1 MDSFR
6 RLNDIALLV
15 LLLCRT
21 METHKP
27 ILSLLRKGPAQRSL
41 FGPVDREQLRAECQ
55 AALRRDSEEASRRWG
70 FDFVSDKPLER
81 GDFHWEGIPSAEVPL
96 LYRPSLLGSDQED
109 EHTVSGTTGQMAQPT
124 PLGLSAGAS
133 HYNNRECVT
142 NKGRVPL
149 TAESSTAMEKTP
161 EKDENFK
168 LKRKQTNITDF
179 YQAKR
184 RVVGTPRK
192 SDICDLHHH
201 LNSASA
207 LASERLSHHGPQPVV
222 LPTPLDLDKSEVTSL
237 GLPPTTSH
245 GGSDTN
251 ISVDGAAGAS
261 GAAVVAAASG
271 AGVAGGT
278 ESSGIVEPQRTRAA
292 LEHLQQ
298 KILKITEQIRVEQE
312 ARDDNVAEYLKL
324 AHNADKQQASRIK
337 QVFEKKNQKSAQ
349 TIAHLHK
356 KLEHYHK
363 KLKEIEQNGPARQPK
378 DVLRDMQQGLK
389 DVGANVR
396 AGISGFGG
404 GVVEG
409 VKGGVSALTHT
420 AVVSKPREFASLFRN
435 KFGSADNIAHLKD
448 TLEDGVGGTSED
460 ALTPR
465 ALSGSATL
473 VSSPKY
479 GSDDECSSASSG
491 SGVGSNS
498 GGAGGGGT
506 GTGGGTGG
514 GVGGTGGGMS
524 GLGPTMG
531 SPRLDGHHHH
541 HHHHVHSSWDALLE
555 GLQEIK
561 ASQAHME
568 DAIEDMKS
576 QLQSDYSY
584 MTRCL
589 QEERYRYERLEE
601 QLNDLTELH
610 QNEMTNLK
618 QELASMEEK
627 VAYQSYER
635 ARDIQE
641 AVESCLTRITKLELQ
656 QQQQQVVQL
665 EGVENANA
673 RALLGKL
680 INVILALMAVLLVF
694 VSTLANFI
702 TPLMKTRARV
712 AATVLLTLLLFILW
726 KHRDFWE
733 PWLLPS

>member
-1 MDSFR
+1 MERGR
-6 RLNDIALLV
+6 RLD
-15 LLLCRT
+15 
-21 METHKP
+21 H
-27 ILSLLRKGPAQRSL
+27 G
-41 FGPVDREQLRAECQ
+41 
-55 AALRRDSEEASRRWG
+55 
-70 FDFVSDKPLER
+70 R
-81 GDFHWEGIPSAEVPL
+81 GAEVRGRRAL
-96 LYRPSLLGSDQED
+96 
-109 EHTVSGTTGQMAQPT
+109 SGG
-124 PLGLSAGAS
+124 
-133 HYNNRECVT
+133 
-142 NKGRVPL
+142 
-149 TAESSTAMEKTP
+149 
-161 EKDENFK
+161 
-168 LKRKQTNITDF
+168 
-179 YQAKR
+179 
-184 RVVGTPRK
+184 
-192 SDICDLHHH
+192 
-201 LNSASA
+201 
-207 LASERLSHHGPQPVV
+207 
-222 LPTPLDLDKSEVTSL
+222 
-237 GLPPTTSH
+237 
-245 GGSDTN
+245 DT
-251 ISVDGAAGAS
+251 
-261 GAAVVAAASG
+261 
-271 AGVAGGT
+271 
-278 ESSGIVEPQRTRAA
+278 

-298 KILKITEQIRVEQE
+298 KILS
-312 ARDDNVAEYLKL
+312 LP
-324 AHNADKQQASRIK
+324 SRSG
-337 QVFEKKNQKSAQ
+337 VFEKKNQKSAQ

-420 AVVSKPREFASLFRN
+420 AVVSKPREFASLIRN

-448 TLEDGVGGTSED
+448 TLEDGVGGHSED
-460 ALTPR
+460 TPTPR

-479 GSDDECSSASSG
+479 GSDDECSSATSG
-491 SGVGSNS
+491 SGAGSNS
-498 GGAGGGGT
+498 GGAGGG
-506 GTGGGTGG
+506 
-514 GVGGTGGGMS
+514 VGGGGGM
-524 GLGPTMG
+524 LGPTMG

-541 HHHHVHSSWDALLE
+541 HHHIHSSWDSLLE

-568 DAIEDMKS
+568 DAIEDMKG

-584 MTRCL
+584 MTQCL

-712 AATVLLTLLLFILW
+712 ATTVLLTLLLFILW
-726 KHRDFWE
+726 KQWDFVE
-733 PWLLPS
+733 LWLLPS

>member
-1 MDSFR
+1 MYLD
-6 RLNDIALLV
+6 
-15 LLLCRT
+15 
-21 METHKP
+21 
-27 ILSLLRKGPAQRSL
+27 
-41 FGPVDREQLRAECQ
+41 
-55 AALRRDSEEASRRWG
+55 
-70 FDFVSDKPLER
+70 
-81 GDFHWEGIPSAEVPL
+81 EVA
-96 LYRPSLLGSDQED
+96 
-109 EHTVSGTTGQMAQPT
+109 T
-124 PLGLSAGAS
+124 
-133 HYNNRECVT
+133 
-142 NKGRVPL
+142 
-149 TAESSTAMEKTP
+149 
-161 EKDENFK
+161 
-168 LKRKQTNITDF
+168 
-179 YQAKR
+179 
-184 RVVGTPRK
+184 
-192 SDICDLHHH
+192 
-201 LNSASA
+201 
-207 LASERLSHHGPQPVV
+207 
-222 LPTPLDLDKSEVTSL
+222 L
-237 GLPPTTSH
+237 GLPSTTSH

-251 ISVDGAAGAS
+251 ISA
-261 GAAVVAAASG
+261 
-271 AGVAGGT
+271 VAG
-278 ESSGIVEPQRTRAA
+278 EPQRTRAA

-298 KILKITEQIRVEQE
+298 KILKVTEQIRVEQE

-420 AVVSKPREFASLFRN
+420 AVVSKPREFASLIRN

-448 TLEDGVGGTSED
+448 TLEDGVGGHAED
-460 ALTPR
+460 TPTPR

-479 GSDDECSSASSG
+479 GSDDECSSATSG
-491 SGVGSNS
+491 SGAGSNS
-498 GGAGGGGT
+498 GGAGGGG
-506 GTGGGTGG
+506 
-514 GVGGTGGGMS
+514 GGGM
-524 GLGPTMG
+524 LGPTMG

-541 HHHHVHSSWDALLE
+541 HHHMHSSWDSLLE

-561 ASQAHME
+561 ASQTHME
-568 DAIEDMKS
+568 DAIEDMKG

-584 MTRCL
+584 MTQCL

-712 AATVLLTLLLFILW
+712 AATVLLTLLLFVLW
-726 KHRDFWE
+726 KQWDFVE
-733 PWLLPS
+733 LWLLPS

>member
-1 MDSFR
+1 M
-6 RLNDIALLV
+6 
-15 LLLCRT
+15 
-21 METHKP
+21 
-27 ILSLLRKGPAQRSL
+27 
-41 FGPVDREQLRAECQ
+41 
-55 AALRRDSEEASRRWG
+55 
-70 FDFVSDKPLER
+70 
-81 GDFHWEGIPSAEVPL
+81 
-96 LYRPSLLGSDQED
+96 
-109 EHTVSGTTGQMAQPT
+109 
-124 PLGLSAGAS
+124 
-133 HYNNRECVT
+133 
-142 NKGRVPL
+142 
-149 TAESSTAMEKTP
+149 
-161 EKDENFK
+161 
-168 LKRKQTNITDF
+168 
-179 YQAKR
+179 
-184 RVVGTPRK
+184 
-192 SDICDLHHH
+192 
-201 LNSASA
+201 
-207 LASERLSHHGPQPVV
+207 
-222 LPTPLDLDKSEVTSL
+222 LDKSEVATL
-237 GLPPTTSH
+237 GLPSTTSH
-245 GGSDTN
+245 GGSDSN
-251 ISVDGAAGAS
+251 ISSDGA
-261 GAAVVAAASG
+261 GAAA
-271 AGVAGGT
+271 AGVAGAEG
-278 ESSGIVEPQRTRAA
+278 SGAGEPQRTRAA

-298 KILKITEQIRVEQE
+298 KILKVTEQIRVEQE

-420 AVVSKPREFASLFRN
+420 AVVSKPREFASLIRN

-448 TLEDGVGGTSED
+448 TLEDGVGGHSED
-460 ALTPR
+460 APTPR

-479 GSDDECSSASSG
+479 GSDDECSSATSG

-498 GGAGGGGT
+498 GGAGGGG
-506 GTGGGTGG
+506 GGL
-514 GVGGTGGGMS
+514 
-524 GLGPTMG
+524 LGPTMG

-541 HHHHVHSSWDALLE
+541 HHMPSSWDSLLE

-561 ASQAHME
+561 ASQTHME
-568 DAIEDMKS
+568 DAIEDMKG

-584 MTRCL
+584 MTQCL

-712 AATVLLTLLLFILW
+712 GATVLLALLLFVLW
-726 KHRDFWE
+726 KQWDFVE
-733 PWLLPS
+733 PWLMN

>member
-1 MDSFR
+1 M
-6 RLNDIALLV
+6 
-15 LLLCRT
+15 
-21 METHKP
+21 
-27 ILSLLRKGPAQRSL
+27 
-41 FGPVDREQLRAECQ
+41 
-55 AALRRDSEEASRRWG
+55 
-70 FDFVSDKPLER
+70 
-81 GDFHWEGIPSAEVPL
+81 
-96 LYRPSLLGSDQED
+96 
-109 EHTVSGTTGQMAQPT
+109 
-124 PLGLSAGAS
+124 
-133 HYNNRECVT
+133 
-142 NKGRVPL
+142 
-149 TAESSTAMEKTP
+149 
-161 EKDENFK
+161 
-168 LKRKQTNITDF
+168 
-179 YQAKR
+179 
-184 RVVGTPRK
+184 
-192 SDICDLHHH
+192 
-201 LNSASA
+201 
-207 LASERLSHHGPQPVV
+207 
-222 LPTPLDLDKSEVTSL
+222 LDKSEVTTL
-237 GLPPTTSH
+237 GLPPSTSH
-245 GGSDTN
+245 GGSDGN
-251 ISVDGAAGAS
+251 ISVDGAGAVAGA
-261 GAAVVAAASG
+261 G
-271 AGVAGGT
+271 AGAGAVAGGADG
-278 ESSGIVEPQRTRAA
+278 SGVAEPQRMRAA

-420 AVVSKPREFASLFRN
+420 AVVSKPREFASLIRN
-435 KFGSADNIAHLKD
+435 RFGSADNIAHLKD
-448 TLEDGVGGTSED
+448 TLEDGVGGHSED
-460 ALTPR
+460 TLTPR

-479 GSDDECSSASSG
+479 GSDDECSSATSG
-491 SGVGSNS
+491 SAAGSNS
-498 GGAGGGGT
+498 GGAGGGG
-506 GTGGGTGG
+506 
-514 GVGGTGGGMS
+514 GMS
-524 GLGPTMG
+524 GLGPGLG

-541 HHHHVHSSWDALLE
+541 HHHIHSSWDALLE

-568 DAIEDMKS
+568 DTIEDMKG

-584 MTRCL
+584 MTQCL

-712 AATVLLTLLLFILW
+712 AATVLLALLLFILW
-726 KHRDFWE
+726 KHWDFLE
-733 PWLLPS
+733 HCLLWLLPS

>member
-1 MDSFR
+1 M
-6 RLNDIALLV
+6 
-15 LLLCRT
+15 
-21 METHKP
+21 
-27 ILSLLRKGPAQRSL
+27 
-41 FGPVDREQLRAECQ
+41 
-55 AALRRDSEEASRRWG
+55 
-70 FDFVSDKPLER
+70 
-81 GDFHWEGIPSAEVPL
+81 
-96 LYRPSLLGSDQED
+96 
-109 EHTVSGTTGQMAQPT
+109 
-124 PLGLSAGAS
+124 
-133 HYNNRECVT
+133 
-142 NKGRVPL
+142 
-149 TAESSTAMEKTP
+149 
-161 EKDENFK
+161 
-168 LKRKQTNITDF
+168 
-179 YQAKR
+179 
-184 RVVGTPRK
+184 
-192 SDICDLHHH
+192 
-201 LNSASA
+201 
-207 LASERLSHHGPQPVV
+207 
-222 LPTPLDLDKSEVTSL
+222 LDKSDVATL
-237 GLPPTTSH
+237 GLPSTTSH
-245 GGSDTN
+245 GGSDSN
-251 ISVDGAAGAS
+251 ISTDGAA
-261 GAAVVAAASG
+261 AASSSS
-271 AGVAGGT
+271 GVTAGGA
-278 ESSGIVEPQRTRAA
+278 EAASAGEPQRTRAA
-292 LEHLQQ
+292 LDHLQQ
-298 KILKITEQIRVEQE
+298 KILKVTEQIRVEQE
-312 ARDDNVAEYLKL
+312 VRDDNVAEYLKL
-324 AHNADKQQASRIK
+324 AHNADKQQAYRIK

-356 KLEHYHK
+356 KLEHYHR

-420 AVVSKPREFASLFRN
+420 AVVSKPREFASLIRN

-448 TLEDGVGGTSED
+448 TLEDGVGGHSDDTP
-460 ALTPR
+460 TPR

-479 GSDDECSSASSG
+479 GSDDECSSATSG
-491 SGVGSNS
+491 SGIASNS
-498 GGAGGGGT
+498 GG
-506 GTGGGTGG
+506 
-514 GVGGTGGGMS
+514 VGGGM
-524 GLGPTMG
+524 LGPTMG

-541 HHHHVHSSWDALLE
+541 HHHMHSSWESLLE

-561 ASQAHME
+561 ASQSHME
-568 DAIEDMKS
+568 DTIEDMKG

-584 MTRCL
+584 MTQCL

-641 AVESCLTRITKLELQ
+641 AVESCLTRVTKLELQ

-712 AATVLLTLLLFILW
+712 ATTVLLTLLMFILW
-726 KHRDFWE
+726 KQWDFVE
-733 PWLLPS
+733 MLLMTS

>member
-1 MDSFR
+1 
-6 RLNDIALLV
+6 LPLHPLHPQ
-15 LLLCRT
+15 L
-21 METHKP
+21 
-27 ILSLLRKGPAQRSL
+27 
-41 FGPVDREQLRAECQ
+41 DR
-55 AALRRDSEEASRRWG
+55 
-70 FDFVSDKPLER
+70 
-81 GDFHWEGIPSAEVPL
+81 
-96 LYRPSLLGSDQED
+96 
-109 EHTVSGTTGQMAQPT
+109 
-124 PLGLSAGAS
+124 
-133 HYNNRECVT
+133 
-142 NKGRVPL
+142 
-149 TAESSTAMEKTP
+149 
-161 EKDENFK
+161 
-168 LKRKQTNITDF
+168 
-179 YQAKR
+179 
-184 RVVGTPRK
+184 
-192 SDICDLHHH
+192 
-201 LNSASA
+201 
-207 LASERLSHHGPQPVV
+207 
-222 LPTPLDLDKSEVTSL
+222 SEVSTL
-237 GLPPTTSH
+237 GVPSSTSH

-251 ISVDGAAGAS
+251 ISAEGAPGS
-261 GAAVVAAASG
+261 G
-271 AGVAGGT
+271 
-278 ESSGIVEPQRTRAA
+278 EPQRTRAA
-292 LEHLQQ
+292 LDHLQQ
-298 KILKITEQIRVEQE
+298 KILKVTEQIRVEQE

-420 AVVSKPREFASLFRN
+420 AVVSKPREFASLIRN

-448 TLEDGVGGTSED
+448 TLEDGDGGHPED
-460 ALTPR
+460 VPAAR

-479 GSDDECSSASSG
+479 GSDDECSSATSG
-491 SGVGSNS
+491 SGAGSNY
-498 GGAGGGGT
+498 GGA
-506 GTGGGTGG
+506 
-514 GVGGTGGGMS
+514 
-524 GLGPTMG
+524 LGPAMG
-531 SPRLDGHHHH
+531 SPRFD
-541 HHHHVHSSWDALLE
+541 VHSSWDSLLE

-561 ASQAHME
+561 SSQAQME
-568 DAIEDMKS
+568 DAIQDMKA

-584 MTRCL
+584 MTQCL

-610 QNEMTNLK
+610 QNEMSNLK

-712 AATVLLTLLLFILW
+712 AATVLLNLLLFILW
-726 KHRDFWE
+726 KHWDSVE

>member
-1 MDSFR
+1 MYLD
-6 RLNDIALLV
+6 
-15 LLLCRT
+15 
-21 METHKP
+21 
-27 ILSLLRKGPAQRSL
+27 
-41 FGPVDREQLRAECQ
+41 
-55 AALRRDSEEASRRWG
+55 
-70 FDFVSDKPLER
+70 
-81 GDFHWEGIPSAEVPL
+81 EVA
-96 LYRPSLLGSDQED
+96 
-109 EHTVSGTTGQMAQPT
+109 T
-124 PLGLSAGAS
+124 
-133 HYNNRECVT
+133 
-142 NKGRVPL
+142 
-149 TAESSTAMEKTP
+149 
-161 EKDENFK
+161 
-168 LKRKQTNITDF
+168 
-179 YQAKR
+179 
-184 RVVGTPRK
+184 
-192 SDICDLHHH
+192 
-201 LNSASA
+201 
-207 LASERLSHHGPQPVV
+207 
-222 LPTPLDLDKSEVTSL
+222 L
-237 GLPPTTSH
+237 GLPSTTSH

-251 ISVDGAAGAS
+251 ITEGA
-261 GAAVVAAASG
+261 
-271 AGVAGGT
+271 VAG
-278 ESSGIVEPQRTRAA
+278 EPQRTRAA

-298 KILKITEQIRVEQE
+298 KILKVTEQIRVEQE

-363 KLKEIEQNGPARQPK
+363 KLKEIEQNGPGRQPK

-420 AVVSKPREFASLFRN
+420 AVVSKPREFASLIRN

-448 TLEDGVGGTSED
+448 TLEDGVGGHAED
-460 ALTPR
+460 TPTPR

-479 GSDDECSSASSG
+479 GSDDECSSATSG
-491 SGVGSNS
+491 SGAGSNS
-498 GGAGGGGT
+498 GGAGGGG
-506 GTGGGTGG
+506 
-514 GVGGTGGGMS
+514 GGM
-524 GLGPTMG
+524 LGPTMG

-541 HHHHVHSSWDALLE
+541 HHHMHSSWDSLLE

-561 ASQAHME
+561 ASQTHME
-568 DAIEDMKS
+568 DAIEDMKG

-584 MTRCL
+584 MTQCL

-712 AATVLLTLLLFILW
+712 AATVLLTLLLFVLW
-726 KHRDFWE
+726 KQWDFVE
-733 PWLLPS
+733 LWLLPS

>member
-1 MDSFR
+1 MEHE
-6 RLNDIALLV
+6 AL
-15 LLLCRT
+15 
-21 METHKP
+21 
-27 ILSLLRKGPAQRSL
+27 
-41 FGPVDREQLRAECQ
+41 
-55 AALRRDSEEASRRWG
+55 
-70 FDFVSDKPLER
+70 
-81 GDFHWEGIPSAEVPL
+81 
-96 LYRPSLLGSDQED
+96 
-109 EHTVSGTTGQMAQPT
+109 
-124 PLGLSAGAS
+124 
-133 HYNNRECVT
+133 
-142 NKGRVPL
+142 
-149 TAESSTAMEKTP
+149 
-161 EKDENFK
+161 
-168 LKRKQTNITDF
+168 
-179 YQAKR
+179 
-184 RVVGTPRK
+184 
-192 SDICDLHHH
+192 
-201 LNSASA
+201 
-207 LASERLSHHGPQPVV
+207 
-222 LPTPLDLDKSEVTSL
+222 LDKSEVTTL
-237 GLPPTTSH
+237 GLPPSASH
-245 GGSDTN
+245 GGSDSN
-251 ISVDGAAGAS
+251 ISLD
-261 GAAVVAAASG
+261 G
-271 AGVAGGT
+271 AGVGAGAGAVAGLGAVAGGA
-278 ESSGIVEPQRTRAA
+278 EGVAEPQRTRVA

-298 KILKITEQIRVEQE
+298 KILKITEQIRIEQE

-363 KLKEIEQNGPARQPK
+363 KLKETEQNGPARQPK

-389 DVGANVR
+389 DMGANVR
-396 AGISGFGG
+396 AGFHGFGG
-404 GVVEG
+404 GMVDGVKGGVEG
-409 VKGGVSALTHT
+409 VKG
-420 AVVSKPREFASLFRN
+420 AVVSKPREFASLIRN
-435 KFGSADNIAHLKD
+435 KFGSADNISHLI
-448 TLEDGVGGTSED
+448 EDGVGGHSED
-460 ALTPR
+460 APAQR

-479 GSDDECSSASSG
+479 GSDDECSSATSG
-491 SGVGSNS
+491 SAAGSHS
-498 GGAGGGGT
+498 GGAG
-506 GTGGGTGG
+506 
-514 GVGGTGGGMS
+514 VGGGMS
-524 GLGPTMG
+524 GQGQAGLG

-541 HHHHVHSSWDALLE
+541 HHIHSSWDTLLE

-584 MTRCL
+584 MNQSL

-680 INVILALMAVLLVF
+680 INIILALMAVVLVF

-712 AATVLLTLLLFILW
+712 ATTVILALFLFILW
-726 KHRDFWE
+726 KHWDFLDL
-733 PWLLPS
+733 WLMPS

>member
-1 MDSFR
+1 M
-6 RLNDIALLV
+6 
-15 LLLCRT
+15 
-21 METHKP
+21 
-27 ILSLLRKGPAQRSL
+27 
-41 FGPVDREQLRAECQ
+41 
-55 AALRRDSEEASRRWG
+55 
-70 FDFVSDKPLER
+70 
-81 GDFHWEGIPSAEVPL
+81 
-96 LYRPSLLGSDQED
+96 
-109 EHTVSGTTGQMAQPT
+109 
-124 PLGLSAGAS
+124 
-133 HYNNRECVT
+133 
-142 NKGRVPL
+142 
-149 TAESSTAMEKTP
+149 
-161 EKDENFK
+161 
-168 LKRKQTNITDF
+168 
-179 YQAKR
+179 
-184 RVVGTPRK
+184 
-192 SDICDLHHH
+192 
-201 LNSASA
+201 
-207 LASERLSHHGPQPVV
+207 
-222 LPTPLDLDKSEVTSL
+222 LDKSEVATL
-237 GLPPTTSH
+237 GLPSTTSH

-251 ISVDGAAGAS
+251 ISMDGA
-261 GAAVVAAASG
+261 GAAAAVGSVSG
-271 AGVAGGT
+271 GMAGGAEGAVAG
-278 ESSGIVEPQRTRAA
+278 EPQRTRAA

-298 KILKITEQIRVEQE
+298 KILKVTEQIRVEQE

-420 AVVSKPREFASLFRN
+420 AVVSKPREFASLIRN

-448 TLEDGVGGTSED
+448 TLEDGVGGHAED
-460 ALTPR
+460 TPTPR

-479 GSDDECSSASSG
+479 GSDDECSSATSG
-491 SGVGSNS
+491 SGAGSNS
-498 GGAGGGGT
+498 GGAGGGG
-506 GTGGGTGG
+506 
-514 GVGGTGGGMS
+514 GGGM
-524 GLGPTMG
+524 LGPTMG

-541 HHHHVHSSWDALLE
+541 HHHMHSSWDSLLE

-561 ASQAHME
+561 TSQTHME
-568 DAIEDMKS
+568 DAIEDMKG

-584 MTRCL
+584 MTQCL

-712 AATVLLTLLLFILW
+712 AATVLLTMLLFVLW
-726 KHRDFWE
+726 KQWDFVE
-733 PWLLPS
+733 LWLLPS

>member
-1 MDSFR
+1 M
-6 RLNDIALLV
+6 
-15 LLLCRT
+15 
-21 METHKP
+21 
-27 ILSLLRKGPAQRSL
+27 
-41 FGPVDREQLRAECQ
+41 
-55 AALRRDSEEASRRWG
+55 
-70 FDFVSDKPLER
+70 
-81 GDFHWEGIPSAEVPL
+81 
-96 LYRPSLLGSDQED
+96 
-109 EHTVSGTTGQMAQPT
+109 
-124 PLGLSAGAS
+124 
-133 HYNNRECVT
+133 
-142 NKGRVPL
+142 
-149 TAESSTAMEKTP
+149 
-161 EKDENFK
+161 
-168 LKRKQTNITDF
+168 
-179 YQAKR
+179 
-184 RVVGTPRK
+184 
-192 SDICDLHHH
+192 
-201 LNSASA
+201 
-207 LASERLSHHGPQPVV
+207 
-222 LPTPLDLDKSEVTSL
+222 LDKSEVATL
-237 GLPPTTSH
+237 GLPSTTSH
-245 GGSDTN
+245 GGSDSN
-251 ISVDGAAGAS
+251 ISTDGLGAAAAGAAG
-261 GAAVVAAASG
+261 GAAGG
-271 AGVAGGT
+271 AEGP
-278 ESSGIVEPQRTRAA
+278 SSSEPQRTRVA

-298 KILKITEQIRVEQE
+298 KILKVTEQIRVEQE

-420 AVVSKPREFASLFRN
+420 AVVSKPREFASLIRN

-448 TLEDGVGGTSED
+448 TLEDGVGGHSED

-479 GSDDECSSASSG
+479 GTDDECSSATSG
-491 SGVGSNS
+491 SGAGSNS
-498 GGAGGGGT
+498 GGAGAGGG
-506 GTGGGTGG
+506 GA
-514 GVGGTGGGMS
+514 M
-524 GLGPTMG
+524 LGPMMG

-541 HHHHVHSSWDALLE
+541 HHHMHSSWDSLLE

-568 DAIEDMKS
+568 DSIEDMKG

-584 MTRCL
+584 MTQCL

-712 AATVLLTLLLFILW
+712 ATTVLLTLMLFVLW
-726 KHRDFWE
+726 KQWDFVE
-733 PWLLPS
+733 LWLLPS

>member
-1 MDSFR
+1 M
-6 RLNDIALLV
+6 
-15 LLLCRT
+15 
-21 METHKP
+21 
-27 ILSLLRKGPAQRSL
+27 
-41 FGPVDREQLRAECQ
+41 
-55 AALRRDSEEASRRWG
+55 
-70 FDFVSDKPLER
+70 
-81 GDFHWEGIPSAEVPL
+81 
-96 LYRPSLLGSDQED
+96 
-109 EHTVSGTTGQMAQPT
+109 
-124 PLGLSAGAS
+124 
-133 HYNNRECVT
+133 
-142 NKGRVPL
+142 
-149 TAESSTAMEKTP
+149 
-161 EKDENFK
+161 
-168 LKRKQTNITDF
+168 
-179 YQAKR
+179 
-184 RVVGTPRK
+184 
-192 SDICDLHHH
+192 
-201 LNSASA
+201 
-207 LASERLSHHGPQPVV
+207 
-222 LPTPLDLDKSEVTSL
+222 LDKSEVSTLS
-237 GLPPTTSH
+237 LPPSVSH
-245 GGSDTN
+245 GGSDGN
-251 ISVDGAAGAS
+251 ISVEAGSDGA
-261 GAAVVAAASG
+261 
-271 AGVAGGT
+271 GG
-278 ESSGIVEPQRTRAA
+278 EVQRTRVA

-389 DVGANVR
+389 DVRANMR
-396 AGISGFGG
+396 AGFSGFGG

-420 AVVSKPREFASLFRN
+420 AVVSKPREFASLIRN
-435 KFGSADNIAHLKD
+435 KFGSADNIAHMKD
-448 TLEDGVGGTSED
+448 TLEDGHTEE
-460 ALTPR
+460 TPR

-479 GSDDECSSASSG
+479 GSDDECSSATSG
-491 SGVGSNS
+491 SAGGSNS
-498 GGAGGGGT
+498 GGAGA
-506 GTGGGTGG
+506 
-514 GVGGTGGGMS
+514 
-524 GLGPTMG
+524 TMG

-541 HHHHVHSSWDALLE
+541 HHHHHSSSSSWDALLE

-561 ASQAHME
+561 VGQVHME
-568 DAIEDMKS
+568 DAIEDMKA

-584 MTRCL
+584 MTQCL
-589 QEERYRYERLEE
+589 QEERYRITNVSSVSSRYEHLEE

-610 QNEMTNLK
+610 QNEMSNLK

-694 VSTLANFI
+694 VSTMANFI

-712 AATVLLTLLLFILW
+712 GATLALALFLVTLW
-726 KHRDFWE
+726 KHWDWLE
-733 PWLLPS
+733 LCLLPS

>member
-1 MDSFR
+1 M
-6 RLNDIALLV
+6 
-15 LLLCRT
+15 
-21 METHKP
+21 
-27 ILSLLRKGPAQRSL
+27 
-41 FGPVDREQLRAECQ
+41 
-55 AALRRDSEEASRRWG
+55 
-70 FDFVSDKPLER
+70 
-81 GDFHWEGIPSAEVPL
+81 
-96 LYRPSLLGSDQED
+96 
-109 EHTVSGTTGQMAQPT
+109 
-124 PLGLSAGAS
+124 
-133 HYNNRECVT
+133 
-142 NKGRVPL
+142 
-149 TAESSTAMEKTP
+149 
-161 EKDENFK
+161 
-168 LKRKQTNITDF
+168 
-179 YQAKR
+179 
-184 RVVGTPRK
+184 
-192 SDICDLHHH
+192 
-201 LNSASA
+201 
-207 LASERLSHHGPQPVV
+207 
-222 LPTPLDLDKSEVTSL
+222 LDKSEVSTL
-237 GLPPTTSH
+237 GLPPSVSH
-245 GGSDTN
+245 GGSDGN
-251 ISVDGAAGAS
+251 ISVEAGSDGAAGE
-261 GAAVVAAASG
+261 V
-271 AGVAGGT
+271 
-278 ESSGIVEPQRTRAA
+278 QRTRAA

-420 AVVSKPREFASLFRN
+420 AVVSKPREFASLIRN

-448 TLEDGVGGTSED
+448 TLEDGHPEE
-460 ALTPR
+460 TPR

-479 GSDDECSSASSG
+479 GSDDECSSATSG
-491 SGVGSNS
+491 SAAGSNS
-498 GGAGGGGT
+498 GGAGAA
-506 GTGGGTGG
+506 
-514 GVGGTGGGMS
+514 
-524 GLGPTMG
+524 MG

-541 HHHHVHSSWDALLE
+541 HHHHHSSSSSWDALLE

-561 ASQAHME
+561 VGQVHME
-568 DAIEDMKS
+568 DAIEDMRA

-584 MTRCL
+584 MTQCL

-610 QNEMTNLK
+610 QNEMSNLK

-694 VSTLANFI
+694 VSTMANFI

-712 AATVLLTLLLFILW
+712 GATLALALFLVTLW
-726 KHRDFWE
+726 KHWDWLE
-733 PWLLPS
+733 LCLLPS

>member
-1 MDSFR
+1 TFSKDQDSCF
-6 RLNDIALLV
+6 
-15 LLLCRT
+15 
-21 METHKP
+21 H
-27 ILSLLRKGPAQRSL
+27 
-41 FGPVDREQLRAECQ
+41 
-55 AALRRDSEEASRRWG
+55 
-70 FDFVSDKPLER
+70 LEV
-81 GDFHWEGIPSAEVPL
+81 A
-96 LYRPSLLGSDQED
+96 
-109 EHTVSGTTGQMAQPT
+109 T
-124 PLGLSAGAS
+124 
-133 HYNNRECVT
+133 
-142 NKGRVPL
+142 
-149 TAESSTAMEKTP
+149 
-161 EKDENFK
+161 
-168 LKRKQTNITDF
+168 
-179 YQAKR
+179 
-184 RVVGTPRK
+184 
-192 SDICDLHHH
+192 
-201 LNSASA
+201 
-207 LASERLSHHGPQPVV
+207 
-222 LPTPLDLDKSEVTSL
+222 L
-237 GLPPTTSH
+237 GLPSTTSH
-245 GGSDTN
+245 GGSDSN
-251 ISVDGAAGAS
+251 ISTDGS
-261 GAAVVAAASG
+261 GA
-271 AGVAGGT
+271 
-278 ESSGIVEPQRTRAA
+278 PPRTRVA

-298 KILKITEQIRVEQE
+298 KILKVTEQIRVEQE

-356 KLEHYHK
+356 KLKHYHK
-363 KLKEIEQNGPARQPK
+363 KQKEIEQNGPARQPK

-448 TLEDGVGGTSED
+448 TLEDGVGGHSED
-460 ALTPR
+460 APTPR

-479 GSDDECSSASSG
+479 GSDDECSSATSG
-491 SGVGSNS
+491 SGAGSNS
-498 GGAGGGGT
+498 GG
-506 GTGGGTGG
+506 
-514 GVGGTGGGMS
+514 V
-524 GLGPTMG
+524 LGATMG
-531 SPRLDGHHHH
+531 SPRLDGHHNHH
-541 HHHHVHSSWDALLE
+541 HHHMHSSWDSLLE

-561 ASQAHME
+561 ASQTHME
-568 DAIEDMKS
+568 DAIEDMRG

-584 MTRCL
+584 MTQCL

-712 AATVLLTLLLFILW
+712 ASTVLLTLLLFVLW
-726 KHRDFWE
+726 KQWDFVE
-733 PWLLPS
+733 TWLLPS

>member
-1 MDSFR
+1 M
-6 RLNDIALLV
+6 
-15 LLLCRT
+15 
-21 METHKP
+21 
-27 ILSLLRKGPAQRSL
+27 
-41 FGPVDREQLRAECQ
+41 
-55 AALRRDSEEASRRWG
+55 
-70 FDFVSDKPLER
+70 
-81 GDFHWEGIPSAEVPL
+81 
-96 LYRPSLLGSDQED
+96 
-109 EHTVSGTTGQMAQPT
+109 
-124 PLGLSAGAS
+124 
-133 HYNNRECVT
+133 
-142 NKGRVPL
+142 
-149 TAESSTAMEKTP
+149 
-161 EKDENFK
+161 
-168 LKRKQTNITDF
+168 
-179 YQAKR
+179 
-184 RVVGTPRK
+184 
-192 SDICDLHHH
+192 
-201 LNSASA
+201 
-207 LASERLSHHGPQPVV
+207 
-222 LPTPLDLDKSEVTSL
+222 LDKSEVATL
-237 GLPPTTSH
+237 ALPSTTSH
-245 GGSDTN
+245 GGSDSN
-251 ISVDGAAGAS
+251 ISADGAPAAS
-261 GAAVVAAASG
+261 AAAASS
-271 AGVAGGT
+271 
-278 ESSGIVEPQRTRAA
+278 SSGVMACGGAEGFGVGEPQRTRVA

-298 KILKITEQIRVEQE
+298 KVLKVTEQIRVEQE

-378 DVLRDMQQGLK
+378 DVLRDMHQGLK
-389 DVGANVR
+389 DVRANVR

-409 VKGGVSALTHT
+409 VKGGVTALTHT
-420 AVVSKPREFASLFRN
+420 AVVSKPREFASLIRN

-448 TLEDGVGGTSED
+448 SLEDGVGGHSED
-460 ALTPR
+460 APTPR

-479 GSDDECSSASSG
+479 GSDDECSSATSG
-491 SGVGSNS
+491 SAAGSNS
-498 GGAGGGGT
+498 GGAGGGG
-506 GTGGGTGG
+506 GL
-514 GVGGTGGGMS
+514 
-524 GLGPTMG
+524 LGPTMG

-541 HHHHVHSSWDALLE
+541 HHHMHSSWDSLLE

-568 DAIEDMKS
+568 DAIEDMKG

-584 MTRCL
+584 MTQCL

-712 AATVLLTLLLFILW
+712 AATVLLTLLLFVLW
-726 KHRDFWE
+726 KQWDFVE

>member
-1 MDSFR
+1 M
-6 RLNDIALLV
+6 
-15 LLLCRT
+15 
-21 METHKP
+21 
-27 ILSLLRKGPAQRSL
+27 
-41 FGPVDREQLRAECQ
+41 
-55 AALRRDSEEASRRWG
+55 
-70 FDFVSDKPLER
+70 
-81 GDFHWEGIPSAEVPL
+81 
-96 LYRPSLLGSDQED
+96 Y
-109 EHTVSGTTGQMAQPT
+109 
-124 PLGLSAGAS
+124 
-133 HYNNRECVT
+133 
-142 NKGRVPL
+142 
-149 TAESSTAMEKTP
+149 
-161 EKDENFK
+161 
-168 LKRKQTNITDF
+168 
-179 YQAKR
+179 
-184 RVVGTPRK
+184 
-192 SDICDLHHH
+192 
-201 LNSASA
+201 
-207 LASERLSHHGPQPVV
+207 PQ
-222 LPTPLDLDKSEVTSL
+222 LDKSEVSTL
-237 GLPPTTSH
+237 GLPSTSSH

-251 ISVDGAAGAS
+251 ISTDGAGATA
-261 GAAVVAAASG
+261 AAVVASG
-271 AGVAGGT
+271 AEGSAAG
-278 ESSGIVEPQRTRAA
+278 EPPRTRAA

-298 KILKITEQIRVEQE
+298 KILKVTEQIRVEQE

-420 AVVSKPREFASLFRN
+420 AVVSKPREFASLIRN

-448 TLEDGVGGTSED
+448 TLEDGVGGHSED
-460 ALTPR
+460 TPTPR

-479 GSDDECSSASSG
+479 GSDDECSSATSG
-491 SGVGSNS
+491 SAVGSNS
-498 GGAGGGGT
+498 GGAG
-506 GTGGGTGG
+506 
-514 GVGGTGGGMS
+514 TGGGM
-524 GLGPTMG
+524 LGPVMG

-541 HHHHVHSSWDALLE
+541 HHIHGSWDSLLE

-561 ASQAHME
+561 ASQTHME
-568 DAIEDMKS
+568 DAIEDMKG
-576 QLQSDYSY
+576 QLRSDYSY
-584 MTRCL
+584 MTQCL

-610 QNEMTNLK
+610 QNEMSNLK

-712 AATVLLTLLLFILW
+712 ASTVLLTLLLFVLW
-726 KHRDFWE
+726 KQWDFVE
-733 PWLLPS
+733 VWLLPS

>member
-1 MDSFR
+1 M
-6 RLNDIALLV
+6 
-15 LLLCRT
+15 
-21 METHKP
+21 
-27 ILSLLRKGPAQRSL
+27 
-41 FGPVDREQLRAECQ
+41 
-55 AALRRDSEEASRRWG
+55 
-70 FDFVSDKPLER
+70 
-81 GDFHWEGIPSAEVPL
+81 
-96 LYRPSLLGSDQED
+96 
-109 EHTVSGTTGQMAQPT
+109 
-124 PLGLSAGAS
+124 
-133 HYNNRECVT
+133 
-142 NKGRVPL
+142 
-149 TAESSTAMEKTP
+149 
-161 EKDENFK
+161 
-168 LKRKQTNITDF
+168 
-179 YQAKR
+179 
-184 RVVGTPRK
+184 
-192 SDICDLHHH
+192 
-201 LNSASA
+201 
-207 LASERLSHHGPQPVV
+207 
-222 LPTPLDLDKSEVTSL
+222 LDKSEVSTL
-237 GLPPTTSH
+237 GLPPSVSH
-245 GGSDTN
+245 GGSDGN
-251 ISVDGAAGAS
+251 ISVEVGPD
-261 GAAVVAAASG
+261 
-271 AGVAGGT
+271 GVAG
-278 ESSGIVEPQRTRAA
+278 EVHRTRAA

-324 AHNADKQQASRIK
+324 ANNADKQQASRIK

-420 AVVSKPREFASLFRN
+420 AVVSKPREFIRN
-435 KFGSADNIAHLKD
+435 KFGSADNIAHMKD
-448 TLEDGVGGTSED
+448 TLEDVHTEE
-460 ALTPR
+460 TPR

-479 GSDDECSSASSG
+479 GSDDECSSATSG
-491 SGVGSNS
+491 SAGGSNS
-498 GGAGGGGT
+498 GG
-506 GTGGGTGG
+506 
-514 GVGGTGGGMS
+514 VGGAMS
-524 GLGPTMG
+524 GMGATMG

-541 HHHHVHSSWDALLE
+541 HHHHHSSSSSWDALLE

-561 ASQAHME
+561 AGQVHME
-568 DAIEDMKS
+568 DAIDDMKA
-576 QLQSDYSY
+576 QLQNDYTY
-584 MTRCL
+584 MTQCL

-610 QNEMTNLK
+610 QNEMSNLK

-694 VSTLANFI
+694 VSTMANFI
-702 TPLMKTRARV
+702 TPLMKTRTRV
-712 AATVLLTLLLFILW
+712 GATLALALFLITLW
-726 KHRDFWE
+726 KHWDWME
-733 PWLLPS
+733 VLLLPS